1 MKKNQLIQTVAAWFV
16 TSFIIYLAPQ
26 VWRGG
31 VVLGN
36 DRLTAFASAAVAGLI
51 LTLLTMVAMPLLDMA
66 KVKSMPVQGAVY
78 LVLDVA
84 AVWVIARMATYSGL
98 GISGWYAAAV
108 LGAVVWAAQY
118 VVYLK
123 VMPEGKS

>member
-36 DRLTAFASAAVAGLI
+36 DRLTAFVSAAVAGLI

-84 AVWVIARMATYSGL
+84 AVWVIARLALYTGV
-98 GISGWYAAAV
+98 GISAWYVALV
-108 LGAVVWAAQY
+108 LGLLIWVAQY
-118 VVYLK
+118 LVYLK
-123 VMPEGKS
+123 LKV